1 MDEEKLMENIN
12 LFVEGIEIE
21 LKLIFQYLFEINEVQ
36 AEEYRKNFKI
46 IMDLVNP
53 INKGV

>member
-1 MDEEKLMENIN
+1 MDEEKLM
-12 LFVEGIEIE
+12 
-21 LKLIFQYLFEINEVQ
+21 LIFQYLFEINEVQ